1 MRHPRRDGKTAMSSS
16 TPLPPTDIGGG
27 PAVAGAPAAEGRSAP
42 HLTGGNSGSRRG
54 AAKWWS
60 GPVRSDAWRAAAAYT
75 AVTLVATWP
84 LGAGLGRDVA
94 WDLGDSLLNMWI
106 LAWDSEQLL
115 AMLRGDFARLATFF
129 DGNIFHPAP
138 LTLAYSE
145 HLVPQAIQALP
156 VYAISGNP
164 ILAYNLIFLSTF
176 VLSGL
181 GTYLLVRELTGRPG
195 AAFVAGLLF
204 AFAPYRMPQS
214 PHIQVL
220 SSQWMP
226 FALYGFRRYLA
237 AVDEGR
243 PALRPLGGAAAA
255 VVLQDLS
262 CGYYLL
268 YFSPFAGAYVLWEIA
283 ARRLWRRRAMWL
295 QLSAAA
301 LAVLV
306 VTLPFV
312 LPYAAVTEDLQFTR
326 SRAEVVRYS
335 ADVHSYGTAFSE
347 QPLWGSVL
355 RAHPKPEGDLFPGF
369 ATLLLAFIGILGW
382 RVQAAGNTTLQTS
395 SAPVPGW
402 RRLLA
407 VVLGIAGVAHVAGAV
422 AGLVYR
428 RVVVDLGPFE
438 LQISNINQML
448 LRAAVCGGLLV
459 LVSAPARRRA
469 ATFARGPGFY
479 VAAALAATWLSL
491 GPMPQAQGRPVE
503 IAAPYAFLYE
513 VVPGFAGLRVPSRFA
528 MVTAL
533 MLAVLG
539 GLGAAWLIRWRRGLL
554 LVAVLSVA
562 GLAESIVVP
571 FTVNGISP
579 SPGFATPEARVYRPQ
594 RAPGVYR
601 QFAQHAPE
609 GVLAEL
615 PLGEPGFDLRAVY
628 YSTVHWRPLLNGYSG
643 YYPRHYGKLALAVS
657 DVPRFPDAAL
667 EALRAFGATHVIV
680 HEGAYVDDRGTRTV
694 TALLE
699 HGALELYREGPEVL
713 LELP

>member
-16 TPLPPTDIGGG
+16 TPLPPTDIRGG

-407 VVLGIAGVAHVAGAV
+407 VVLGIAGVAHVA
-422 AGLVYR
+422 
-428 RVVVDLGPFE
+428 
-438 LQISNINQML
+438 
-448 LRAAVCGGLLV
+448 
-459 LVSAPARRRA
+459 
-469 ATFARGPGFY
+469 
-479 VAAALAATWLSL
+479 
-491 GPMPQAQGRPVE
+491 
-503 IAAPYAFLYE
+503 
-513 VVPGFAGLRVPSRFA
+513 
-528 MVTAL
+528 
-533 MLAVLG
+533 
-539 GLGAAWLIRWRRGLL
+539 
-554 LVAVLSVA
+554 
-562 GLAESIVVP
+562 
-571 FTVNGISP
+571 
-579 SPGFATPEARVYRPQ
+579 
-594 RAPGVYR
+594 
-601 QFAQHAPE
+601 
-609 GVLAEL
+609 
-615 PLGEPGFDLRAVY
+615 
-628 YSTVHWRPLLNGYSG
+628 
-643 YYPRHYGKLALAVS
+643 
-657 DVPRFPDAAL
+657 
-667 EALRAFGATHVIV
+667 
-680 HEGAYVDDRGTRTV
+680 
-694 TALLE
+694 
-699 HGALELYREGPEVL
+699 
-713 LELP
+713 